1 MKKFTRIAAFVLVAL
16 MMVSVAASAAAEIVV
31 TLPHYKTGEN
41 VGAKFFEPQ
50 VARFNEKYDGQY
62 EIVIEEITQE
72 MYADKMKQLTQ
83 QKKLPFL
90 VEQYDTDWMTNV
102 IVPNG
107 LYYDLTE
114 FLAEH
119 PEVDSL
125 IPD

>member
-1 MKKFTRIAAFVLVAL
+1 MKKFTRIAAFLLVAL
-16 MMVSVAASAAAEIVV
+16 MMVSVAAIAAAEIVV

-83 QKKLPFL
+83 Q
-90 VEQYDTDWMTNV
+90 
-102 IVPNG
+102 
-107 LYYDLTE
+107 
-114 FLAEH
+114 
-119 PEVDSL
+119 
-125 IPD
+125 